1 MENDYMVEMRHI
13 TKSFGKLIANN
24 DVSLKIK
31 KGEIHALL
39 GENGAG
45 KSTLMNVL
53 YGLYG
58 KDEGTILWE
67 GQEVSIKDPDEAIK
81 LGIGMI
87 HQHFMLVKKF
97 TVLENVTLGM
107 KEGKWIEIPVD
118 KIRARIMEL
127 SDLYGLNIK
136 PDAKVED
143 LTVGE
148 QQRVEIVKALYR
160 NSKLLIMD
168 EPTAV
173 LTPQEVSKLFEVLHK
188 LKSEGKSILF
198 ISHKLLEALEVSDVI
213 SIMRDGCMVE
223 EMDNHPDLDERQL
236 ANAMVGREILLDVD
250 RSECHPGDVVLKLT
264 GVSCDGMN
272 VSCGVKDFSLE
283 VHRGEIVG
291 LAGVDGN
298 GQTDLSELI
307 MGLRKLTTGKIEF
320 LGQDISNQTTKQ
332 RRELS
337 LGYIPA
343 DRMNSA
349 IVGELSLK
357 MNMALNKPDKAPFG
371 NIRAID
377 QKSAG
382 KYTQEKMKEFNIVAV
397 SDKVPAKKL
406 SGGNQQKLVLAR
418 EVGEKV
424 DLIIAVYPTR
434 GLDINATHF
443 VFETML
449 NARDKGTAVLYI
461 STELE
466 EILQLSDRIGVLYE
480 GSLNGIMPAECAD
493 VTTIGLLMAGKKVEV
508 FSE

>member
-1 MENDYMVEMRHI
+1 MGNDYMVEMQHI

-53 YGLYG
+53 YGFYG
-58 KDEGTILWE
+58 KDKGKILWD
-67 GQEVSIKDPDEAIK
+67 GQEVSIKDPDDAIK

-118 KIRARIMEL
+118 EIRKRIMEL

-136 PDAKVED
+136 PDARIED

-160 NSKLLIMD
+160 HSKLLIMD

-173 LTPQEVSKLFEVLHK
+173 LTPQEVTKLFEVLHK
-188 LKSEGKSILF
+188 LRAEGKSVLF
-198 ISHKLLEALEVSDVI
+198 ISHKLPEVLEISNSI

-223 EMDNHPDLDERQL
+223 EMENRPDLDERQL
-236 ANAMVGREILLDVD
+236 ANAMVGREILLEIDKSD
-250 RSECHPGDVVLKLT
+250 CKLGDVVLKLD
-264 GVSCDGMN
+264 GASCDGVN
-272 VSCGVKDFSLE
+272 TSCGVTDFSLE

-307 MGLRKLTTGKIEF
+307 MGLRKQTKGRIEF
-320 LGQDISNQTTKQ
+320 LGQDISHLTTKQ
-332 RRELS
+332 RRGLS

-343 DRMNSA
+343 DRLNSA
-349 IVGELSLK
+349 MVGEFTLR
-357 MNMALNKPDKAPFG
+357 MNMAINKPDQAPFG
-371 NIRAID
+371 TKWAFN
-377 QKSAG
+377 KKTAG
-382 KYTQEKMKEFNIVAV
+382 EYTRKKMKEFNVVALN
-397 SDKVPAKKL
+397 DEVPAKNL
-406 SGGNQQKLVLAR
+406 SGGNQQKVVLAR
-418 EVGEKV
+418 EVGEDV

-434 GLDINATHF
+434 GLDIDATRF
-443 VFETML
+443 VFDTML
-449 NARDKGTAVLYI
+449 KARDKGTAVLYI
-461 STELE
+461 SNELE
-466 EILQLSDRIGVLYE
+466 EILQLSDRIGILYE
-480 GSLNGIMPAECAD
+480 GTLNGIIPREKAD
-493 VTTIGLLMAGKKVEV
+493 VTTIGLLMAGREAEV
-508 FSE
+508 VDK

>member
-1 MENDYMVEMRHI
+1 MVEMQHV
-13 TKSFGKLIANN
+13 TKRFGKLVANN
-24 DVSLKIK
+24 DISLKIK
-31 KGEIHALL
+31 NGESHALL

-58 KDEGTILWE
+58 KNEGTILWKGKE
-67 GQEVSIKDPDEAIK
+67 INIKSPDEAIK

-87 HQHFMLVKKF
+87 HQHFMLVNKF
-97 TVLENVTLGM
+97 TVLENVTLGL
-107 KEGKWIEIPVD
+107 KEGKWIEIPAD
-118 KIRARIMEL
+118 EIRKRIMEL

-136 PDAKVED
+136 PDAIVEN

-160 NSKLLIMD
+160 RSELLIMD

-173 LTPQEVSKLFEVLHK
+173 LTPQEAKQLFKVLRK
-188 LKSEGKSILF
+188 LKAEGKSIIF
-198 ISHKLLEALEVSDVI
+198 ISHKLPEVLEICDSI

-223 EMDNHPDLDERQL
+223 EMDNTPDLDENKL
-236 ANAMVGREILLDVD
+236 ANAMVGRELNLEVNK
-250 RSECHPGDVVLKLT
+250 SECKPGEVVLKLD
-264 GVSCDGMN
+264 GISCDGVN
-272 VSCGVKDFSLE
+272 ASCGVTDFSLE

-307 MGLRKLTTGKIEF
+307 MGLRKMTKGKIEF
-320 LGQDISNQTTKQ
+320 LGKDISKYSTKQ
-332 RRELS
+332 RRSLP

-343 DRMNSA
+343 DRLKSA
-349 IVGELSLK
+349 MIGGMSLK
-357 MNMALNKPDKAPFG
+357 MNMAINKPDQAPFG
-371 NIRAID
+371 TKWSLNM
-377 QKSAG
+377 KSTSE
-382 KYTQEKMKEFNIVAV
+382 YTEKKMKEFNVVASS
-397 SDKVPAKKL
+397 SDELGQNL

-434 GLDINATHF
+434 GLDIDATHF
-443 VFETML
+443 VFDTML
-449 NARDKGTAVLYI
+449 KARDEGAAVLYI

-480 GSLNGIMPAECAD
+480 GRLQGIVPQEKAEVA
-493 VTTIGLLMAGKKVEV
+493 TIGLMMAGREVEV
-508 FSE
+508 

>member
-1 MENDYMVEMRHI
+1 MGNDYMVEMQHI

-53 YGLYG
+53 YGFYG
-58 KDEGTILWE
+58 KDKGKILWD
-67 GQEVSIKDPDEAIK
+67 GKEVSIKDPDDAIK

-107 KEGKWIEIPVD
+107 KEGKWIEIPTEE
-118 KIRARIMEL
+118 IRKRIMEL

-136 PDAKVED
+136 PDARIED

-160 NSKLLIMD
+160 HSKLLIMD

-173 LTPQEVSKLFEVLHK
+173 LTPQEVTKLFEVLHK
-188 LKSEGKSILF
+188 LRAEGKSVLF
-198 ISHKLLEALEVSDVI
+198 ISHKLPEVLEISNSI

-223 EMDNHPDLDERQL
+223 NMENRPDLDERQL
-236 ANAMVGREILLDVD
+236 ANAMVGREILLDIEK
-250 RSECHPGDVVLKLT
+250 SECKPGDVVLKLD
-264 GVSCDGMN
+264 GACCDGVN
-272 VSCGVKDFSLE
+272 TSCGVTDFSLE
-283 VHRGEIVG
+283 VRRGEIVG

-307 MGLRKLTTGKIEF
+307 MGLRKQTKGKIEF
-320 LGQDISNQTTKQ
+320 LGQDITHLTTKQ

-343 DRMNSA
+343 DRLNSA
-349 IVGELSLK
+349 MVGEFTLR
-357 MNMALNKPDKAPFG
+357 MNMAINKPDKAPFG
-371 NIRAID
+371 TKWAFNK
-377 QKSAG
+377 KSAG
-382 KYTQEKMKEFNIVAV
+382 AYTREKMKEFNVIAQ
-397 SDKVPAKKL
+397 SDEVPAKNL
-406 SGGNQQKLVLAR
+406 SGGNQQKVVLAR

-434 GLDINATHF
+434 GLDIDATRF
-443 VFETML
+443 VFDTML
-449 NARDKGTAVLYI
+449 KARDKGTAVLYI
-461 STELE
+461 SNELE

-480 GSLNGIMPAECAD
+480 GTLNGIIPREKAD
-493 VTTIGLLMAGKKVEV
+493 VTTIGLMMAGREAEV
-508 FSE
+508 IDK